1 MRTFKV
7 TIGFIALMLGIA
19 FLVLTGGLVDGTGTL
34 QEINRFG
41 FLAIANTVGG
51 YIALR
56 TEGAL

>member
-1 MRTFKV
+1 MKTLKMA
-7 TIGFIALMLGIA
+7 IGFIALILGLSS
-19 FLVLTGGLVDGTGTL
+19 LVILGGLVDGTGTL

-56 TEGAL
+56 TEGVL

>member
-1 MRTFKV
+1 MKTLKMA
-7 TIGFIALMLGIA
+7 IGFIALILGLRS
-19 FLVLTGGLVDGTGTL
+19 LVILGGLVDGTGTL

-56 TEGAL
+56 TEGVL